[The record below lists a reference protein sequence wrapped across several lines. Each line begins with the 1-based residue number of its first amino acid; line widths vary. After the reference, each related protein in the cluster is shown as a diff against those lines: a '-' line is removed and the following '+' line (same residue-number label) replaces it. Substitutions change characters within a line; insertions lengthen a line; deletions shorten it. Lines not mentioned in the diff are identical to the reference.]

1 MQRVA
6 LSHPFGNPNSYNAAL
21 AFYERNLL
29 SCFHTCLFAPLGMER
44 RFHPGL
50 RRAPVVTHPQ
60 REIARLVST
69 MVPFSRW
76 NGRSAQM
83 VDRTGAAFDARVSD
97 QLSPSDGAIYAYED
111 WAFRSFRR
119 ARELGLPTF
128 YELPTA
134 HFAEKASWLTLELD
148 REPELARFFDALNE
162 PQDKL
167 LRKQA
172 ELEAAAVI
180 VCPSSLVKTS
190 IQDKLPTSTPIHV
203 VPYGTDVSVPSKQWQ
218 SSDLYHPIRCVYAG
232 PLNPQKG
239 IHRLFEALER
249 LPFHSYVLTLAG
261 RWTPGFREW
270 LERRYRVHY
279 EHVGHVGAPE
289 LYDLYRR
296 SHVLVLPSLCDGFGL
311 VLLEA
316 MASGIPVIA
325 SHRTAAPD
333 IISHGAEGY
342 LVRAGDTEDLV
353 RALERCLHDPVALAE
368 MGTGARIKAAQ
379 FTWRVYRERLICALY
394 GPLQNGT
401 GNATAS

>member
-1 MQRVA
+1 MQRVT

-29 SCFHTCLFAPLGMER
+29 SCFHTCLFAPLGTER

-50 RRAPVVTHPQ
+50 RSAPIVTHPQ

-69 MVPFSRW
+69 VVPFSRW

-83 VDRTGAAFDARVSD
+83 VHSTGAAFDARVSD
-97 QLSPSDGAIYAYED
+97 RLSAADGAIYAYED

-119 ARELGLPTF
+119 ARELGLPAF

-134 HFAEKASWLTLELD
+134 HFAEKAKWLALEVM
-148 REPELARFFDALNE
+148 RQPELARFFDALNE

-172 ELEAAAVI
+172 ELEAAAAI
-180 VCPSSLVKTS
+180 VCPSSLVKMS
-190 IQDKLPTSTPIHV
+190 IQDKIPTSTPIHV
-203 VPYGTDVSVPSKQWQ
+203 IPYGTDVSARSKQWE
-218 SSDLYHPIRCVYAG
+218 SSDLHHPIHFIYAG
-232 PLNPQKG
+232 SLNPQKG

-261 RWTPGFREW
+261 RWVPGFREW

-279 EHVGHVGAPE
+279 EHFGHVGAPE
-289 LYDLYRR
+289 LYNLYRR

-311 VLLEA
+311 VLLDA

-325 SHRTAAPD
+325 SDRTAGPD
-333 IISHGAEGY
+333 IIRHGAEGY
-342 LVRAGDTEDLV
+342 LVRAGDTEDLQ
-353 RALERCLHDPVALAE
+353 RALERCLHDPVSLAE
-368 MGTGARIKAAQ
+368 MGTRARIQAAQ
-379 FTWRVYRERLICALY
+379 FTWRVYRERLIGALY
-394 GPLQNGT
+394 GPSQRGT
-401 GNATAS
+401 WDATAS